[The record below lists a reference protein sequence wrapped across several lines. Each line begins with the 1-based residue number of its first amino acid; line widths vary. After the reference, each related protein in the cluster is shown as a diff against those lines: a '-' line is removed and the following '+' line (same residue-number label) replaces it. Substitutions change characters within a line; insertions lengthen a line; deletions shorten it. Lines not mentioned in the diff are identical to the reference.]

1 MLMEKLE
8 ALIGE
13 YEPIVAEGALFN
25 GVDVEWC
32 MCAIIVAV
40 IITGF
45 FKLFMCFYKR

>member
-1 MLMEKLE
+1 MLMQKLE

-13 YEPIVAEGALFN
+13 YTPIATEGALLN

-40 IITGF
+40 VISGF
-45 FKLFMCFYKR
+45 FKLFMCFFKR